1 MRRRIQ
7 AYLIERVAAAP
18 NPRRIGSPLSGERFR
33 QLWRYRVGDYRIIAE
48 IKDAEIMI
56 FVVEIGHRRDIY
68 R

>member
-1 MRRRIQ
+1 MRRCIQ

-18 NPRRIGSPLSGERFR
+18 NPRRIGAPLSGERFR